1 LLKSDYSYLIKYTV
15 LLVTLSSDRSNDPY
29 NFKDGS
35 IRPVLECDAIHKFGI
50 TSAISNYSAL
60 AADDVAPAAE
70 FIAAC
75 LSLDPSS
82 RPSASDLMHHSW
94 VKDADWCRDYRRP
107 TPRDRPQ

>member
-1 LLKSDYSYLIKYTV
+1 MVRITHVNNLVVLKSFYLLGQLKRI
-15 LLVTLSSDRSNDPY
+15 
-29 NFKDGS
+29 
-35 IRPVLECDAIHKFGI
+35 DAIHKLGI

-82 RPSASDLMHHSW
+82 RPSASDLMHHPW